1 MLAELQNITKQ
12 YNQAVSLRQ
21 KPVLDGI
28 SLSVGEKESIAVT
41 GPSGSGKTT
50 LLNILGTL
58 DTPDSGRVILNGQ
71 NTAGMKDAELAALR
85 NTFIGFV
92 FQLHFLL
99 PQLSLIENV
108 MLPTLPLKD
117 ASLRKTAYER
127 ALRLTGRMGLQDLLK
142 QKPGELSV
150 GECQRAAVV
159 RALVNRPRLLLAD
172 EPTGSLDAENAA
184 LLGRLLK
191 ELHTEEGLTLV
202 VVTHSPELAAQMDK
216 IYTLRSGKLLPTL
229 RS

>member
-1 MLAELQNITKQ
+1 M
-12 YNQAVSLRQ
+12 
-21 KPVLDGI
+21 
-28 SLSVGEKESIAVT
+28 T

-58 DTPDSGRVILNGQ
+58 DRADSGIVRLNGTDLSQ
-71 NTAGMKDAELAALR
+71 MKEPELAGLR
-85 NTFIGFV
+85 NRFIGFV

-108 MLPTLPLKD
+108 LLPTLPLKD
-117 ASLRKTAYER
+117 KSLRKAGYER
-127 ALRLTGRMGLQDLLK
+127 AMRLIGRMGLKDLVN

-159 RALVNRPRLLLAD
+159 RALVNKPRLLLAD
-172 EPTGSLDAENAA
+172 EPTGSLDAENAT
-184 LLGRLLK
+184 LLGKMLAELK
-191 ELHTEEGLTLV
+191 QEEGLSLV

-216 IYTLRSGKLLPTL
+216 TYRLGSGKLMPN
-229 RS
+229 S